1 MINCNELQ
9 EIDLVNQSFHNY
21 KPKTVNDFINELED
35 IEKSLLPVM
44 RHINTVIFT
53 GLSYYGNYIYIST
66 NSSHHSNK
74 TYYLGSKAT
83 LSSLLNVIRTMK
95 YDHHGNDA
103 VLFGTENTD
112 CVYYVSKIIT
122 YPLTSD
128 GTKLLLPYLNNS
140 NPSLLIDFTL
150 RKEK

>member
-1 MINCNELQ
+1 MVNYNELQ
-9 EIDLVNQSFHNY
+9 EIDDSNLLFDQY
-21 KPKTVNDFINELED
+21 TPKTVNDFINELED

-44 RHINTVIFT
+44 RHINTVVFT
-53 GLSYYGNYIYIST
+53 GLSYCGNYIYIST
-66 NSSHHSNK
+66 NSSHYPNK
-74 TYYLGSKAT
+74 TYYLGNKVT
-83 LSSLLNVIRTMK
+83 LSSLLHVIHTMK

-112 CVYYVSKIIT
+112 CIYSVSKIIT
-122 YPLTSD
+122 YPLTSK
-128 GTKLLLPYLNNS
+128 GTELMLPYLNNS

>member
-1 MINCNELQ
+1 MVNCNELQ
-9 EIDLVNQSFHNY
+9 EVDVASSLFQQY
-21 KPKTVNDFINELED
+21 APKTVNDFLNELED

-53 GLSYYGNYIYIST
+53 GLSYCGNYIYIST

-74 TYYLGSKAT
+74 TYYLGNRVT
-83 LSSLLNVIRTMK
+83 LSSLLHIIRTMK
-95 YDHHGNDA
+95 YDHHGNDI

-112 CVYYVSKIIT
+112 CIYSVSKIIA
-122 YPLTSD
+122 YPLTAD